1 MNRTYTI
8 LLILVSIFVFS
19 ACQKELNFDRNTQ
32 SVGSLKIDSAT
43 LDCLPST
50 VRGVYQEDSLLGTG
64 NTIDVQVN
72 ITSPGVYE
80 ILSDTVNG
88 YWFYGTG
95 TVGNTGINTIRLYG
109 SGTPVNPGN
118 NSFVITYR
126 NNNSSCTVDVSVQPS
141 VGSGN
146 TQAQYSFG
154 GAGGTC
160 TGSTLS
166 GTYMQG
172 LVLTTSNTATVN
184 ITVTNPGTFTMSTPV
199 VNGVSF
205 AASGTL
211 NAGSTAVTL
220 TASGTPT
227 VSGTFNF
234 PVTGGGSSCI
244 FPVTFSPAVAPAVFT
259 LGGAPNGCTGAILNG
274 TYNLGTPMNAGNTVA
289 INVNVTTAGSY
300 SMATTSIVGLIFS
313 ATGVFTTT
321 GPQTITLTASGTPN
335 NSGTYAFPVNHAGTS
350 CLFNVTI
357 SGTPTDFI
365 TCKIDGVFTTF
376 NINASAG
383 LDNSTGFPILSIDG
397 SSVNTSFDPSISLGI
412 TKAFGGSIVPGTY
425 TVNQS
430 ATGITLGCDYTD
442 AAGTSF
448 LALTD
453 INNQNQNPAFTIII
467 TSFTA
472 SRLVGS
478 FSGPVKDNNGA
489 GPGIKNITEG
499 VFNVPVQ

>member
-1 MNRTYTI
+1 MLFFASLL
-8 LLILVSIFVFS
+8 LLI
-19 ACQKELNFDRNTQ
+19 ACQKELNFERNNQ

-43 LDCLPST
+43 QDCLPST
-50 VRGVYQEDSLLGTG
+50 VRGIYQEDSLLGSG
-64 NTIDVQVN
+64 NTVDVQVN
-72 ITSPGVYE
+72 ITTPGFYE
-80 ILSDTVNG
+80 IVSDTVNG
-88 YWFYGTG
+88 YSFYGSG

-109 SGTPVNPGN
+109 RGTPVNPGN
-118 NSFVITYR
+118 NTFVITYR
-126 NNNSSCTVDVSVQPS
+126 NNNSSCTIDVSVQPS
-141 VGSGN
+141 GSGS

-154 GAGGTC
+154 GAGGSC

-166 GTYMQG
+166 GTFMQG
-172 LVLTTSNTATVN
+172 LTLTSSNTATVN

-205 AASGTL
+205 AAIGTL
-211 NAGSTAVTL
+211 NTGTTSVTL

-227 VSGTFNF
+227 ASGTFIF
-234 PVTGGGSSCI
+234 PVSGSGSSCS
-244 FPVTFSPAVAPAVFT
+244 FSVTFSAAVAPAVFS

-274 TYNLGTPMNAGNTVA
+274 TYDLGTPMNAGNTVA
-289 INVNVTTAGSY
+289 INVNVTTVGSY
-300 SMATTSIVGLIFS
+300 SITTANIVGLVFS
-313 ATGVFTTT
+313 ANGLFTAT
-321 GPQTITLTASGTPN
+321 GPQTITLSASGTPN

-430 ATGITLGCDYTD
+430 ASGITLGCDYTD

-467 TSFTA
+467 TSFTS